1 MNSIIIQ
8 FRVASPCDFTR
19 GPHKVAFWVFLGICW
34 LYNVI
39 HLYYPL
45 TAFARRETSL
55 QCRFCKRGPHLVEGF
70 AGRISLSWIQL
81 RYINT
86 SCFSWLCLTTWKKTK
101 SHEKKHLL
109 PQMLRQNH
117 TEPSLIMFYS
127 LYSRCWLHIE
137 NLKRHHNMTRKQ
149 RILPIDSEA
158 VD

>member
-1 MNSIIIQ
+1 MDLQERLVILMNSIIIQ

-86 SCFSWLCLTTWKKTK
+86 SCFSWLCLTTWKKQ
-101 SHEKKHLL
+101 SPMKKKTFASPNVKTEPYRTIINYVLQPIL
-109 PQMLRQNH
+109 QMLTAHRESQAS
-117 TEPSLIMFYS
+117 P
-127 LYSRCWLHIE
+127 
-137 NLKRHHNMTRKQ
+137 
-149 RILPIDSEA
+149 
-158 VD
+158 